1 MRSVFDALLG
11 AIDAT
16 DDAQVSAVL
25 GVVLHVVPDRRVMM
39 GGVVATSVRIDVV
52 LPGIALA
59 SFRRRR
65 RFIGEATAAVAALS
79 RDPAIGP
86 RVVVR
91 IMHSLDGGWGVGGRA
106 FTNDDLDE
114 GPEALEAIGSAQLPP
129 VELDRD
135 AGARSGIHIEPQRN
149 AGDAEG
155 SHGSSRDRR

>member
-1 MRSVFDALLG
+1 MAIDIVASEGAFAAESEAPVMSAVFDALLR

-16 DDAQVSAVL
+16 DDAQVSAAL
-25 GVVLHVVPDRRVMM
+25 GVILHVVPARRLMM
-39 GGVVATSVRIDVV
+39 GGAVATSVRIDVV

-65 RFIGEATAAVAALS
+65 RFIAEATAAVATLS

-114 GPEALEAIGSAQLPP
+114 GPEALDAIGSAQPLP
-129 VELDRD
+129 
-135 AGARSGIHIEPQRN
+135 
-149 AGDAEG
+149 
-155 SHGSSRDRR
+155 